1 MPPSLRPRSALALLA
16 QLAVFALVPG
26 CGGDPALR
34 SARSGDFPGLQKELD
49 ARASS
54 GKLDDGLVHEVA
66 RAVLEH
72 DAERFDGDEGARR
85 TWSLAGCARPM
96 QDTLAR
102 LARRPDEIGATA
114 AMVLVDADL
123 EAKDHFTDAH
133 KDDPLPRW
141 RAVATRGL
149 IDREESALR
158 ASRSRD
164 DDRWVRLASV
174 QAAGDAGCPDDFPVL
189 LDAARRDPDTMVRI
203 AAVRSLDRVAPRL
216 TEGTPRADLVDRLLD
231 LYKGGDE
238 PLRGAV
244 ARAWGSPSLFEVG
257 GRRELL
263 ALVGNAFG
271 HPSVEAASAL
281 MMGGATEGEIVL
293 AKLATEGDSEVR
305 AHAIRLLD
313 PSRPAHL
320 DVLESLLQES
330 DPQQPGRLDDPRARE
345 IAAETVLRTPEPLL
359 AKAEKGPKVRAAA
372 VQALQKLAAR
382 ADRLGV
388 DAAIALAE
396 AGDATAHER
405 LLKELAI
412 PSPMRPRVAAAL
424 VRLGFAADTRGLLAS
439 GDLDVRDAVACQVL
453 VTHKR

>member
-1 MPPSLRPRSALALLA
+1 MLPSLRPRSALALLA
-16 QLAVFALVPG
+16 LPAMFALVPG

-34 SARSGDFPGLQKELD
+34 SARNGDFPALQKDLD
-49 ARASS
+49 ARAAS
-54 GKLDDGLVHEVA
+54 GKLDDAFVHQVA

-72 DAERFDGDEGARR
+72 DAERYDGDEGARR
-85 TWSLAGCARPM
+85 TWSLASCARPM
-96 QDTLAR
+96 RDTLGR
-102 LARRPDEIGATA
+102 LAKRPDEIGATA
-114 AMVLVDADL
+114 AMVLVDGDL
-123 EAKDHFTDAH
+123 EAKDAFTDAH

-149 IDREESALR
+149 IDRDESAVR
-158 ASRSRD
+158 ATRSRD
-164 DDRWVRLASV
+164 DDRWIRLASV
-174 QAAGDAGCPDDFPVL
+174 QAAGDAGCPDDFPAL

-203 AAVRSLDRVAPRL
+203 AAVRALDRVAPRL
-216 TEGTPRADLVDRLLD
+216 AEGTSRADLVDRLLD

-244 ARAWGSPSLFEVG
+244 ARAWGSPVLFEVG

-263 ALVGNAFG
+263 VVVGNAFG

-281 MMGGATEGEIVL
+281 MMGGATEGEVVL
-293 AKLATEGDSEVR
+293 VKLATEGDSEVR

-313 PSRPAHL
+313 PSRAAHL
-320 DVLESLLQES
+320 DVLESLLAES
-330 DPQQPGRLDDPRARE
+330 DPQKPGRLDDPRARE

-359 AKAEKGPKVRAAA
+359 AKTEKGPKVRVAAIA
-372 VQALQKLAAR
+372 ALQKLAAR

-396 AGDATAHER
+396 VGDASAHER
-405 LLKELAI
+405 LLKELAV

-424 VRLGFAADTRGLLAS
+424 VRLGFAGDARGLLAS
-439 GDLDVRDAVACQVL
+439 DDLDVRDAVACQVL
-453 VTHKR
+453 VTQKR